1 MTRYARFAMILADGS
16 DITDDEYAGQNPAIE
31 ITDLWVIVRTDITET
46 WTPRERIMSVSV
58 GIDSGIPGPICGAV
72 WCECGG
78 RSEADDPCIRPEGHT
93 GRHVGDEGPA
103 WD

>member
-58 GIDSGIPGPICGAV
+58 GIEDSASTV
-72 WCECGG
+72 S
-78 RSEADDPCIRPEGHT
+78 R
-93 GRHVGDEGPA
+93 
-103 WD
+103 